1 MPFRLWDQI
10 RDWVIVTLL
19 LIISLGTMLTQ
30 NTAMLRGLRGFA
42 LETSSWAESQFA
54 WVGQFSRAVSENE
67 TLRAE
72 NIAYSSELA
81 RSREARLENERLRA
95 LIAFRD
101 SSDYPMVPARIV
113 SKDFLPEKNFITLDV
128 GRDDSVD
135 VGMAVIDE
143 QGVIG
148 KVVFTSP
155 NYSRVMPYQN
165 TDFRLPA
172 KVLPSQASGIIRWP
186 GTRSGELM
194 LEYIVKT
201 EAVEVGE
208 QVVTSGYSGVFPPGI
223 PVGTITSL
231 TGLPGRNELEI
242 RLQPATNLGQAEHAF
257 VILRKPD
264 PQRLELESRELR

>member
-10 RDWVIVTLL
+10 RDWVIVALL

-42 LETSSWAESQFA
+42 LETSSWVEARFS
-54 WVGQFSRAVSENE
+54 WMGQFSRAVSDNE
-67 TLRAE
+67 TLRTE

-95 LIAFRD
+95 LITFRD
-101 SSDYPMVPARIV
+101 SSDYALVPANIV
-113 SKDFLPEKNFITLDV
+113 SKDFLPEKNFLTLDV
-128 GRDDSVD
+128 GRNDSVE

-143 QGVIG
+143 QGIIG
-148 KVVFTSP
+148 KVVFTSA

-172 KVLPSQASGIIRWP
+172 KVLPSQASGIIRWS
-186 GTRSGELM
+186 GSRSGELL

-201 EAVEVGE
+201 EPIEEGQ
-208 QVVTSGYSGVFPPGI
+208 QVVTSGFSGVFPPGI

-231 TGLPGRNELEI
+231 TSLPGRNELEI
-242 RLQPATNLGQAEHAF
+242 HLKPATPLSTAAYAF
-257 VILRKPD
+257 VILLKPD
-264 PQRLELESRELR
+264 PERLELEARELR